1 MIRPSKLLEQ
11 EVGLGLRKAF
21 TPCLIYREYDFP
33 IHRVQQ
39 ADIHFRMP
47 QAIDFMV
54 LGRTFNLA
62 FEVKHTQS
70 STFRFDMVRDSQLK
84 FLMNFQE
91 KAGESFIIIG
101 TDRPQ
106 PRISLITFA
115 NFLRLKQV
123 IGKESINFGSD
134 LIQFKQ
140 FFLELGRIQMKKNY
154 YIDFSYLK
162 QKLKM

>member
-11 EVGLGLRKAF
+11 EVGLGLRKTF
-21 TPCLIYREYDFP
+21 TTSLIYREHDFP

-47 QAIDFMV
+47 QAADWMV
-54 LGRTFNLA
+54 LGRTLNLA
-62 FEVKHTQS
+62 FEVKHTQTS
-70 STFRFDMVRDSQLK
+70 SFRFDMVRDSQLK
-84 FLMNFQE
+84 FLANFQE

-101 TDRPQ
+101 TTRPQ
-106 PRISLITFA
+106 PRISMITFL

-123 IGKESINFGSD
+123 IGKESISFSSD
-134 LIQFKQ
+134 LPQIKQ
-140 FFLELGRIQMKKNY
+140 FFLELSRIQMKKNY